1 VDGRVE
7 PGHDE
12 FMVTAGN
19 ILILL
24 GLSALVGGMLF
35 FGAVVAPLVFT
46 KLAPD
51 VSGPFIRAV
60 FPFYYGFVGASAA
73 VAGLGYLLRGQTIS
87 AFVMLVVLVA
97 VLWAWLWL
105 IPYLNAVR
113 DAGNM
118 AAFDRGHKFSTWL
131 NGAELVAAL
140 WLLVRSALTI
150 G

>member
-1 VDGRVE
+1 
-7 PGHDE
+7 
-12 FMVTAGN
+12 MAGN
-19 ILILL
+19 ILVLL
-24 GLSALVGGMLF
+24 GLACLVGGMLF

-60 FPFYYGFVGASAA
+60 FPWYYGFVAASAA
-73 VAGLGYLLRGQTIS
+73 VAALGYLLRGQRIS
-87 AFVMLVVLVA
+87 MIVMLLVLAA
-97 VLWAWLWL
+97 VLWAWFWL

-131 NGAELVAAL
+131 NGAELLAAL
-140 WLLVRSALTI
+140 WLLVRSALAI